1 MKPKKNSILV
11 VLLVFTFVPKTVG
24 QDHIN
29 SWFRTTLSIP
39 VSEKFKTDLEVQHRR
54 QNDFENENLFDKN
67 LMYTFRTW
75 LYYKQN
81 KDVVYAISPFAY
93 FSNYKIIQKESD
105 AVAKP
110 TNEYRFTASIELQ
123 HELATKFYIVDRTA
137 IEYRVFEGSIE
148 NTTRLR
154 NRLAFRYDFNS
165 KYNLSIGDEILVNT
179 TGTDAQHM
187 FDHNRAF
194 SNFSYK
200 PNAAVKFDIGYIY
213 ISRLTKNTIDLIDE
227 SNFYLNFT
235 YTLQKRN
242 QIKVNKTNF
251 KNKFDYFLF
260 NV

>member
-1 MKPKKNSILV
+1 MKIKISTII
-11 VLLVFTFVPKTVG
+11 LLVIVTLFAPKTLA
-24 QDHIN
+24 QEHTN

-39 VSEKFKTDLEVQHRR
+39 ITEKIKTDLELQHRR
-54 QNDFENENLFDKN
+54 QIDFESNNLFDKN

-75 LYYKQN
+75 IYYKQN

-123 HELATKFYIVDRTA
+123 HQLATKFYFVDRTA

-154 NRLAFRYDFNS
+154 NRLVFRYDFNLR
-165 KYNLSIGDEILVNT
+165 YNLAIGDEILVNT

-200 PNAAVKFDIGYIY
+200 PNSTVKFDIGYIY
-213 ISRLTKNTIDLIDE
+213 ISRLTKSNINLIDE

-235 YTLQKRN
+235 YSLHEKPHS
-242 QIKVNKTNF
+242 
-251 KNKFDYFLF
+251 
-260 NV
+260 

>member
-1 MKPKKNSILV
+1 MKIKTNTKF
-11 VLLVFTFVPKTVG
+11 LLVIVILFAPKTIA
-24 QDHIN
+24 QQHIN

-39 VSEKFKTDLEVQHRR
+39 ITEKIKTDLELQHRR
-54 QNDFENENLFDKN
+54 QNDFESNNLFDKN

-75 LYYKQN
+75 IYYKQN
-81 KDVVYAISPFAY
+81 KDVLYAISPFAY
-93 FSNYKIIQKESD
+93 FSNYKIIKEESD

-123 HELATKFYIVDRTA
+123 YQLATKFYFVDRTA

-154 NRLAFRYDFNS
+154 NRLVFRYDFNS
-165 KYNLSIGDEILVNT
+165 RYNLAIGDEILVNT
-179 TGTDAQHM
+179 TGTDVQHM

-200 PNAAVKFDIGYIY
+200 LNSAVKFDIGYIY
-213 ISRLTKNTIDLIDE
+213 ISRLTKSNIDLIDE

-235 YTLQKRN
+235 YTLNR
-242 QIKVNKTNF
+242 
-251 KNKFDYFLF
+251 D
-260 NV
+260 

>member
-1 MKPKKNSILV
+1 MKIKLKTIILILSIA
-11 VLLVFTFVPKTVG
+11 FFAPKTIA
-24 QDHIN
+24 QEHKN

-39 VSEKFKTDLEVQHRR
+39 FTEKIKTDIELQYRR
-54 QNDFENENLFDKN
+54 QNDFESNNLFDKN

-75 LYYKQN
+75 IYYKQN

-123 HELATKFYIVDRTA
+123 HQLATKFYVVDRTA

-165 KYNLSIGDEILVNT
+165 KYNLAIGDEILVNT

-200 PNAAVKFDIGYIY
+200 PNSAVKFDIGYIY
-213 ISRLTKNTIDLIDE
+213 ISRLTKSNIDLIDE

-235 YTLQKRN
+235 YTLQKKKPN
-242 QIKVNKTNF
+242 
-251 KNKFDYFLF
+251 
-260 NV
+260 

>member
-1 MKPKKNSILV
+1 MKIKINTII
-11 VLLVFTFVPKTVG
+11 LLVIVTLFAPKTLA
-24 QDHIN
+24 QEHTN

-39 VSEKFKTDLEVQHRR
+39 INEKIKTDLELQHRR
-54 QNDFENENLFDKN
+54 QNDFESNNLFDKN

-75 LYYKQN
+75 IYYKQN

-123 HELATKFYIVDRTA
+123 HQLATKFYVVDRTA

-154 NRLAFRYDFNS
+154 NRLVFRYDLNS
-165 KYNLSIGDEILVNT
+165 RYNLAIGDEILVNT

-200 PNAAVKFDIGYIY
+200 PNSAVKFDIGYIY
-213 ISRLTKNTIDLIDE
+213 ISRLTKSNIDLIDE

-235 YTLQKRN
+235 YTLK
-242 QIKVNKTNF
+242 K
-251 KNKFDYFLF
+251 
-260 NV
+260 

>member
-1 MKPKKNSILV
+1 MKNKISTII
-11 VLLVFTFVPKTVG
+11 LLVIVTLFAPKTLA
-24 QDHIN
+24 QEHTN

-39 VSEKFKTDLEVQHRR
+39 INEKIKTDLELQHRR
-54 QNDFENENLFDKN
+54 QNDFESNNLFDKN

-75 LYYKQN
+75 IYYKQN

-123 HELATKFYIVDRTA
+123 HQLATKFYVVDRTA

-154 NRLAFRYDFNS
+154 NRLVFRYDLNS
-165 KYNLSIGDEILVNT
+165 RYNLALGDEILVNT
-179 TGTDAQHM
+179 TGTDTQHM

-200 PNAAVKFDIGYIY
+200 PNSTVKFDIGYIY
-213 ISRLTKNTIDLIDE
+213 ISRLTKSNIDLIDE
-227 SNFYLNFT
+227 SNIYMNFT
-235 YTLQKRN
+235 YT
-242 QIKVNKTNF
+242 IK
-251 KNKFDYFLF
+251 KNKS
-260 NV
+260 

>member
-1 MKPKKNSILV
+1 MKIKINTII
-11 VLLVFTFVPKTVG
+11 LLVIVTLFAPKTLA
-24 QDHIN
+24 QEHTN

-39 VSEKFKTDLEVQHRR
+39 ITEKIKTDLELQHRR
-54 QNDFENENLFDKN
+54 QNDFESNNLFDKN

-75 LYYKQN
+75 IYYKQN

-123 HELATKFYIVDRTA
+123 HQLATKFYVVDRTA

-154 NRLAFRYDFNS
+154 NRLVFRYDLNS
-165 KYNLSIGDEILVNT
+165 RYNLALGDEILVNT

-200 PNAAVKFDIGYIY
+200 PNSTVKFDIGYIY
-213 ISRLTKNTIDLIDE
+213 ISRLTKSNINLIDE

-235 YTLQKRN
+235 YTLKKIN
-242 QIKVNKTNF
+242 
-251 KNKFDYFLF
+251 
-260 NV
+260 